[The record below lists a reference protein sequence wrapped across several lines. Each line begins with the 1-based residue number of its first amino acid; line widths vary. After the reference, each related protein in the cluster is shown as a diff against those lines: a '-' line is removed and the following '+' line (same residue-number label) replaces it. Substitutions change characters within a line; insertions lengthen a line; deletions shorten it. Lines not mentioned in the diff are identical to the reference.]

1 MDTPQVDDMLIWL
14 GGLSAA
20 LLALTTFMVVF
31 KKWLIGDLSQEISD
45 IQKELHPNGGSS
57 VRDAID
63 RIADKQSDIQSDVKD
78 LKVRVDDHI
87 VWHLEQH

>member
-1 MDTPQVDDMLIWL
+1 MNTPQIDDLLIWI
-14 GGLSAA
+14 GAVAAA
-20 LLALTTFMVVF
+20 LLAMIAVVAMF
-31 KKWLIGDLSQEISD
+31 KKWIIGDLVAEIAD

-63 RIADKQSDIQSDVKD
+63 RIADKQSDIQADVKD

>member
-20 LLALTTFMVVF
+20 LLALTAFMVVF

-63 RIADKQSDIQSDVKD
+63 RIADKQSDIQADLKD